1 MGFQPSRIR
10 AIRYRGFLLLQD
22 SNQRWL
28 VRPERSPMAVLPFR
42 MGPSSLAEIKALV
55 DQRLGDQSHVIPT
68 NHPIAS

>member
-1 MGFQPSRIR
+1 MGFHPSRLH

-22 SNQRWL
+22 SNHGWL

-42 MGPSSLAEIKALV
+42 TGPNSLAEIKALV
-55 DQRLGDQSHVIPT
+55 DQRVGDQSQVIAT

>member
-22 SNQRWL
+22 SNQSWL

-42 MGPSSLAEIKALV
+42 MGPSSLAEIKARV
-55 DQRLGDQSHVIPT
+55 DQRLGDQSQVIPT
-68 NHPIAS
+68 DHPIAS

>member
-1 MGFQPSRIR
+1 MGFHPSRFH

-28 VRPERSPMAVLPFR
+28 VRPERSPITVLPFR
-42 MGPSSLAEIKALV
+42 TGPSSLAEIKALV
-55 DQRLGDQSHVIPT
+55 DQRLGDQSQVIAT

>member
-1 MGFQPSRIR
+1 MGFQPSRFR

-42 MGPSSLAEIKALV
+42 TGPSSLAEIKTLV
-55 DQRLGDQSHVIPT
+55 DQRLGDQSQVIPT